1 MEYAALHGLNFMERF
16 VKESLRSWG
25 ISFLERT
32 CTKDYYV
39 PELNITIPKGALV
52 QIPGASIMHEEE
64 YYPDPETFDPDRH
77 FDSSTLNPATFFTF
91 GQGPRNC
98 VGFRFA
104 WTIMR
109 ALLVTVLANYKLLP
123 GPGMS
128 FPLEIDPKNPSGM
141 PKGGVHVKLV
151 ARK

>member
-1 MEYAALHGLNFMERF
+1 M
-16 VKESLRSWG
+16 
-25 ISFLERT
+25 
-32 CTKDYYV
+32 
-39 PELNITIPKGALV
+39 V
-52 QIPGASIMHEEE
+52 QVPGASLMHEEKYFE
-64 YYPDPETFDPDRH
+64 DPQAFDPDRH
-77 FDSSTLNPATFFTF
+77 FDSATLNPSAFFTF

-123 GPGMS
+123 GPGMKY
-128 FPLEIDPKNPSGM
+128 PLEIDPLNQSGL

-151 ARK
+151 PRK